1 MSERVRVV
9 LAVEESIAEAI
20 RCELDSSLE
29 AAGWFAASDDYTCW
43 VCKAKTDQ
51 TEEIERRVRKMME
64 FAAFNAGVDGRLTF
78 ALKIGE
84 SSPKV
89 SAVRVGFGGEK
100 TKPIIPRC
108 SHSDFATERV
118 PNGGAAR
125 LPSSISLPTQLKT
138 AF

>member
-9 LAVEESIAEAI
+9 LAVEESLSEAI
-20 RCELDSSLE
+20 RVELDSSLE
-29 AAGWFAASDDYTCW
+29 AAGWFSASDDYTCW
-43 VCKAKTDQ
+43 VCKAKTDRADQ
-51 TEEIERRVRKMME
+51 LERRVRKMME
-64 FAAFNAGVDGRLTF
+64 FAAFSAGVDGRLTF

-84 SSPKV
+84 GLPKV
-89 SAVRVGFGGEK
+89 SAIRVGLGGMK
-100 TKPIIPRC
+100 TKPVLART

-125 LPSSISLPTQLKT
+125 LPDSLSLPTQLKT